1 MIKNK
6 SVVTGIKF
14 DPAEVVYFTCIPQI
28 ALYIKH
34 NAQIVDVNVNSN
46 NKLAIA
52 FWVNDH
58 LRLEKLWKEEKL
70 N

>member
-6 SVVTGIKF
+6 SIVTGIKF
-14 DPAEVVYFTCIPQI
+14 DPAEVIYFTCIPQI
-28 ALYIKH
+28 ALYYKH
-34 NAQIVDVNVNSN
+34 GAQIVDINVNSN

-52 FWVNDH
+52 FWVKDH
-58 LRLEKLWKEEKL
+58 LRLEKIWNNEKL